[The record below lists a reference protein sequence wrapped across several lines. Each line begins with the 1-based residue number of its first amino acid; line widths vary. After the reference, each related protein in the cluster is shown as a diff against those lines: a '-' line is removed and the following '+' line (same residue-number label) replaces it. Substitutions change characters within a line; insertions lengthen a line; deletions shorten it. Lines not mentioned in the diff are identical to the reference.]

1 MRQFASGTI
10 VGTGA
15 LVNVPIGWQPDA
27 IELVNITDGNSVEKW
42 FTGMAAGTSVKISG
56 GTVAPV
62 AANALSLLAGDTVT
76 TKGFTVGTASNVA
89 GKTYAYT
96 AWRGA

>member
-1 MRQFASGTI
+1 MRQFVSGTF

-27 IELVNITDGNSVEKW
+27 VEIVNITDGTSVEKW

-62 AANALSLLAGDTVT
+62 TANAISLLAGDTNT
-76 TKGFTVGTASNVA
+76 TKGFSVGTASNVL

-96 AWRGA
+96 ALRGA